1 MIVIVIQCIL
11 FSILYTTLVY
21 SCLLNVRSSRRPVY
35 SEIPQTPFN
44 SPCMKSSIKR
54 SSLSPKTDD
63 IMDDFDVL

>member
-21 SCLLNVRSSRRPVY
+21 SCLLNVHRRPVY

-44 SPCMKSSIKR
+44 SPCMKSSKR
-54 SSLSPKTDD
+54 SSLSPKTDESD